1 MEFIEDFMKSKNDFA
16 SKINDSKYLEKPKKL
31 KTIKG
36 VNDICELIIGQ
47 NEIEYNSLSNT
58 EKINYIRN
66 KKLEFA
72 SSINLSNNYI
82 KKWKTKLIQN
92 GLQDS
97 NNLSSILYLNEKY
110 NVKTIIYNSETNEY
124 YTTTLKNY
132 EPIYCQYKNN
142 SWHLIDSKNIN
153 YDSLK
158 INNEIKDLDSI
169 IKLDIDT
176 IMIHSSFL
184 EALSKYKLSD
194 LVTIAEKEGISMID
208 SKGKKKIKKVIYD
221 EINLKHYIQDI

>member
-1 MEFIEDFMKSKNDFA
+1 MEFIEDFIKSKNEFA

-31 KTIKG
+31 KTVKG

-47 NEIEYNSLSNT
+47 NEIEYSSLST
-58 EKINYIRN
+58 PEKINYIRN
-66 KKLEFA
+66 KKLELA
-72 SSINLSNNYI
+72 SSINLSKNYI

-97 NNLSSILYLNEKY
+97 NNFSSILYLNELY

-142 SWHLIDSKNIN
+142 SWYLIDSKNVK
-153 YDSLK
+153 YDTLDIK
-158 INNEIKDLDSI
+158 TEIKNLDTI

-176 IMIHSSFL
+176 IMIHILHFW
-184 EALSKYKLSD
+184 KL
-194 LVTIAEKEGISMID
+194 
-208 SKGKKKIKKVIYD
+208 YQN
-221 EINLKHYIQDI
+221 INYLT

>member
-208 SKGKKKIKKVIYD
+208 SKGKKKIKKVIFD

>member
-1 MEFIEDFMKSKNDFA
+1 MEFIEDFIKSKNEFA

-31 KTIKG
+31 KTVKG

-47 NEIEYNSLSNT
+47 NEIEYSSLST
-58 EKINYIRN
+58 PEKINYIRN
-66 KKLEFA
+66 KKLELA
-72 SSINLSNNYI
+72 SSINLSKNYI

-97 NNLSSILYLNEKY
+97 NNLSSILYLNELY

-142 SWHLIDSKNIN
+142 SWYLIDSKNVK
-153 YDSLK
+153 YDTLDIK
-158 INNEIKDLDSI
+158 TEIKNLDTI

-176 IMIHSSFL
+176 IMIHYSFL

-208 SKGKKKIKKVIYD
+208 SKGKKK
-221 EINLKHYIQDI
+221 LKSYL

>member
-1 MEFIEDFMKSKNDFA
+1 MKIFIKSKNEFA

-31 KTIKG
+31 KTVKG

-47 NEIEYNSLSNT
+47 NEIEYSSLST
-58 EKINYIRN
+58 PEKINYIRN
-66 KKLEFA
+66 KKLELA
-72 SSINLSNNYI
+72 SSINLSKNYI

-97 NNLSSILYLNEKY
+97 NNLSSILYLNELY

-142 SWHLIDSKNIN
+142 SWYLIDSKNVK
-153 YDSLK
+153 YDTLDIK
-158 INNEIKDLDSI
+158 TEIKNLDTI

-208 SKGKKKIKKVIYD
+208 SKGKKKLKK
-221 EINLKHYIQDI
+221 LFMMK